1 MKKQLE
7 QLLEFQRAYNSTRNS
22 KPTLISEDDYVLRYK
37 LGKEELIEYFD
48 ACKDGDLIEV
58 ADALADQLYILLGT
72 MISHG
77 MQDVIEDIFDEVHR
91 SNMSKLGRPPNLIH
105 LPTRWSRSTRSR
117 GTSRAWRSP
126 GRFRT
131 RAQCGTTH
139 RRRQSPWSSRC
150 PWTDECASST

>member
-7 QLLEFQRAYNSTRNS
+7 QLLQFQRAYNSTINS

-91 SNMSKLGRPPNLIH
+91 SNMSKLGEDGKPIHREDGKVLKGPNYSPPNVSKYLADNGQLQI
-105 LPTRWSRSTRSR
+105 P
-117 GTSRAWRSP
+117 
-126 GRFRT
+126 F
-131 RAQCGTTH
+131 
-139 RRRQSPWSSRC
+139 
-150 PWTDECASST
+150 DEEI

>member
-91 SNMSKLGRPPNLIH
+91 SNMSKLGSDGKPIYREDGKILKGPNFSPPNIAKYLSDDGQLEIP
-105 LPTRWSRSTRSR
+105 L
-117 GTSRAWRSP
+117 
-126 GRFRT
+126 
-131 RAQCGTTH
+131 
-139 RRRQSPWSSRC
+139 
-150 PWTDECASST
+150 DEKVH

>member
-1 MKKQLE
+1 MKEQLKQL
-7 QLLEFQRAYNSTRNS
+7 LDFQTAYNSTRNF

-48 ACKDGDLIEV
+48 ACKDGNLVEV

-91 SNMSKLGRPPNLIH
+91 SNMSKLGPDGKPLYREDGKVLKGPNYSPPNVSKYLSDNGQLQIP
-105 LPTRWSRSTRSR
+105 L
-117 GTSRAWRSP
+117 
-126 GRFRT
+126 
-131 RAQCGTTH
+131 
-139 RRRQSPWSSRC
+139 
-150 PWTDECASST
+150 DEKI